1 MKESRGRESGG
12 GSGGGKAICNLLRE
26 VGRSMERVEL
36 KCNFV
41 ICMQGVSV

>member
-1 MKESRGRESGG
+1 MGSEGEGG
-12 GSGGGKAICNLLRE
+12 GTICNLLRE